1 MFKAETS
8 FLLFLTKVWIKVL
21 KEPFLLLNKLVC
33 LLVHELT
40 GEVIE
45 WNCDIMDQRVCEA
58 KLSIIVHKALIFR

>member
-21 KEPFLLLNKLVC
+21 KELFLPLIKLVC

-40 GEVIE
+40 GEVIKR
-45 WNCDIMDQRVCEA
+45 NCDMMDQR
-58 KLSIIVHKALIFR
+58 AL

>member
-21 KEPFLLLNKLVC
+21 KEPFLLLNKLIY

-45 WNCDIMDQRVCEA
+45 WNCNMMVRRVCEA
-58 KLSIIVHKALIFR
+58 KLSIIVYKTLIFR

>member
-45 WNCDIMDQRVCEA
+45 RNCDMMDQRVCKA

>member
-8 FLLFLTKVWIKVL
+8 FPLFLTKVWIKVL

-33 LLVHELT
+33 LLMHELT

-45 WNCDIMDQRVCEA
+45 WNCDMMDQRVCET
-58 KLSIIVHKALIFR
+58 KLSIIVH

>member
-45 WNCDIMDQRVCEA
+45 RNCDMMDQRVCEA
-58 KLSIIVHKALIFR
+58 KFSIIVYKALIFR